1 MHPNRAT
8 ICNAKAAPA
17 VLDSMKSFNLASL
30 VAGFFALTTAMMS
43 PLSLAQKLP
52 AVMEEMRAAEQL
64 EADLE
69 RSTGQVVLLH
79 FWASWCIPCRDEM
92 TSLAEF
98 WRYEYP
104 ELAEDGLRVVT
115 ISNDVRDKD
124 LERFAAEFELAF
136 PLYYDPYSRL
146 TSRYGVRGLPSTVVL
161 DADGNVVEQILGGQ
175 DWLAAGFIQ
184 LLRSFLSGGDG
195 IRRDQ
200 ELDLKVRY
208 NPAR

>member
-1 MHPNRAT
+1 
-8 ICNAKAAPA
+8 
-17 VLDSMKSFNLASL
+17 MKSFNPASL
-30 VAGFFALTTAMMS
+30 VPRVVAVIVAMMS
-43 PLSLAQKLP
+43 PALFAQNLP
-52 AVMEEMRAAEQL
+52 PVMDEMRAAEQL
-64 EADLE
+64 EPDLD
-69 RSTGQVVLLH
+69 RSTGKVVLLH

-92 TSLAEF
+92 NSLAEF
-98 WRYEYP
+98 WRHEYP

-124 LERFAAEFELAF
+124 LERFASEFELAF

-175 DWLAAGFIQ
+175 DWLATGFIQ
-184 LLRSFLSGGDG
+184 RLRSLLSGGDG